1 MKKINLIMIAILLLL
16 TLLVFGCEE
25 KTPTL
30 EEMKFC
36 QTVDDCAC
44 GTLKTDGSCFAG
56 NKKYVNT
63 QEQCPDFCSGIA
75 GNLKLTCSKN
85 NQCEQESILPADKDE
100 ITEPEQGELPVEP
113 IVETDLE
120 QNCISSNGKWL
131 EEYKECEGIPQ
142 TQCESLGGTF
152 NECGSACRHNPEAE
166 ACILM
171 CVPYCAFN

>member
-36 QTVDDCAC
+36 ETVDDCAC

-56 NKKYVNT
+56 NKEYVNT
-63 QEQCPDFCSGIA
+63 QEQCPDYCSGIA
-75 GNLKLTCSKN
+75 GNLKLTCET
-85 NQCEQESILPADKDE
+85 NQCKLDSTLPADKDK
-100 ITEPEQGELPVEP
+100 ITKPSTAQVKADCVEL
-113 IVETDLE
+113 
-120 QNCISSNGKWL
+120 NGKWL
-131 EEYKECEGIPQ
+131 EEYKECEGMPQ

-152 NECGSACRHNPEAE
+152 NECGSACRHNPEAK